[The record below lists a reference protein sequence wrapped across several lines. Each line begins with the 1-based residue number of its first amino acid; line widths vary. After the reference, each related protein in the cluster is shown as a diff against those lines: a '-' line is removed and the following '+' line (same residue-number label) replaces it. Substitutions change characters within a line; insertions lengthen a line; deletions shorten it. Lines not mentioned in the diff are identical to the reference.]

1 MRRRIEGRVR
11 RVGDHVN
18 TDHIIASRR
27 KRDTL
32 DESRLKEYLLEAV
45 DPAFATSVRPGD
57 ILVAGRNFGCGSAME
72 VAATVLVAAGFTVVV
87 AETFAR
93 AFYRN
98 AVNNG
103 LLPVAAPT
111 AGCLEGDR
119 IVIDADEQRVTMLN
133 VRTGALVE
141 GGALPPAMAEIFAA
155 GGLVPYV
162 KRHRRLPG

>member
-1 MRRRIEGRVR
+1 MNGRIEGRVR
-11 RVGDHVN
+11 RVGDRVN
-18 TDHIIASRR
+18 SDYIIASRR

-32 DESRLKEYLLEAV
+32 DEEVLKAYLLEAV
-45 DPAFATSVRPGD
+45 DPGFARSVQPGD
-57 ILVAGRNFGCGSAME
+57 ILVAGRDFGCGSAME
-72 VAATVLVAAGFTVVV
+72 IAVTVMLAAGFTVVV

-103 LLPVAAPT
+103 LMPVAAPT

-119 IVIDADEQRVTMLN
+119 IVIEHEGEQIKVLNTCTRVR
-133 VRTGALVE
+133 VSGA
-141 GGALPPAMAEIFAA
+141 ALPPPMAAILVA

-162 KRHRRLPG
+162 KRHGRLPA

>member
-1 MRRRIEGRVR
+1 
-11 RVGDHVN
+11 
-18 TDHIIASRR
+18 
-27 KRDTL
+27 
-32 DESRLKEYLLEAV
+32 
-45 DPAFATSVRPGD
+45 
-57 ILVAGRNFGCGSAME
+57 
-72 VAATVLVAAGFTVVV
+72 VVV

-119 IVIDADEQRVTMLN
+119 IVIEHEAGHVTMLN
-133 VRTGALVE
+133 TRTGVRVS
-141 GGALPPAMAEIFAA
+141 GAPLPPPMAAILAA

-162 KRHRRLPG
+162 KQHGRLPV

>member
-1 MRRRIEGRVR
+1 MIVRLTGRVR

-18 TDHIIASRR
+18 SDYIIASKR

-32 DESRLKEYLLEAV
+32 DERQLKAFLFETL
-45 DPAFATSVRPGD
+45 DPAFAASVRPGD

-72 VAATVLVAAGFTVVV
+72 VAATVLIAAGFSVVI

-103 LLPVAAPT
+103 LTPLIAPT
-111 AGCLEGDR
+111 AGLAEGDV
-119 IVIDADEQRVTMLN
+119 IVLEPTADGVTVLN
-133 VRTGALVE
+133 TRTGARVTAA
-141 GGALPPAMAEIFAA
+141 GLPPEMAAILDA

-162 KRHRRLPG
+162 KQHGRLPS

>member
-1 MRRRIEGRVR
+1 MTGRIEGRVR

-18 TDHIIASRR
+18 SDYIIASRR
-27 KRDTL
+27 KRETL
-32 DESRLKEYLLEAV
+32 EGEVLKAYLLEAV
-45 DPAFATSVRPGD
+45 DPDFARSVRPGD
-57 ILVAGRNFGCGSAME
+57 ILVAGRAFGCGSAME
-72 VAATVLVAAGFTVVV
+72 VAVTVMLAAGFTLVV

-103 LLPVAAPT
+103 LMPVTAPT

-119 IVIDADEQRVTMLN
+119 IVIEYDAGHVTMFN
-133 VRTGALVE
+133 ARTGVRVN
-141 GGALPPAMAEIFAA
+141 GSGLPPPMAAILAA

-162 KRHRRLPG
+162 KRHGRLPA

>member
-1 MRRRIEGRVR
+1 MNAPLEGRVR

-18 TDHIIASRR
+18 SDYIIASRR
-27 KRDTL
+27 KRQTL
-32 DESRLKEYLLEAV
+32 DAQVLKAFLLEAV
-45 DPAFATSVRPGD
+45 DPDFARSVQPGD
-57 ILVAGRNFGCGSAME
+57 ILVAGRDFGCGSAME
-72 VAATVLVAAGFTVVV
+72 VAVTVLLAAGFAVVV

-111 AGCLEGDR
+111 AGCREGDR
-119 IVIDADEQRVTMLN
+119 IVIEHGVGHITMLN
-133 VRTGALVE
+133 ARTGVRVTGA
-141 GGALPPAMAEIFAA
+141 ALPPTMAAILAA

-162 KRHRRLPG
+162 KRHGRLPA

>member
-1 MRRRIEGRVR
+1 MNGRIEGRVR
-11 RVGDHVN
+11 RVGDRVN
-18 TDHIIASRR
+18 SDYIIASRR

-32 DESRLKEYLLEAV
+32 DEEVLKAYLLEAV
-45 DPAFATSVRPGD
+45 DPGFARSVQPGD
-57 ILVAGRNFGCGSAME
+57 ILVAGRDFGCGSAME
-72 VAATVLVAAGFTVVV
+72 IAVTVMLAAGFTVVV

-103 LLPVAAPT
+103 LMPVAAPT

-119 IVIDADEQRVTMLN
+119 IVIEHDGGHITVFNT
-133 VRTGALVE
+133 RTGVRVSGA
-141 GGALPPAMAEIFAA
+141 ALPPPMAAILVA

-162 KRHRRLPG
+162 KRHGRLPA